1 MIKRIATIIIII
13 LTFSILGYSQNRK
26 ITYVSDDNS
35 SGYLQVHVMDE
46 NGDNKRQVSDMST
59 DCYFPKWSPDG
70 TKIVFYTEDGRIFYI
85 DKADTENPD
94 DPYYIFGGEHP
105 SYSNDGEWV
114 IFNSDYEGVLTI
126 YAMQPSDD
134 EPLIVSV
141 IGYSNQQKLSQD
153 GSKIVFSSFYEG
165 SKKVMLIDLEDTT
178 DNNLYQ
184 ISSNEDANL
193 LPDISSDNMMITW
206 SRFNNNLQGTV
217 YLYKEGDETALTKGI
232 ESSNAPK
239 FSPDDSKIAF
249 LSISGT
255 SVKLYT
261 MNIDGSERKQ
271 HSIKGGNVGNYIW
284 IDDEHILYDAEDGTR
299 YQIGIINI
307 NSEKSEIL
315 TGGSS
320 GMHPDIN

>member
-1 MIKRIATIIIII
+1 
-13 LTFSILGYSQNRK
+13 
-26 ITYVSDDNS
+26 
-35 SGYLQVHVMDE
+35 
-46 NGDNKRQVSDMST
+46 
-59 DCYFPKWSPDG
+59 
-70 TKIVFYTEDGRIFYI
+70 
-85 DKADTENPD
+85 
-94 DPYYIFGGEHP
+94 
-105 SYSNDGEWV
+105 
-114 IFNSDYEGVLTI
+114 
-126 YAMQPSDD
+126 MQPSDD

-153 GSKIVFSSFYEG
+153 GS
-165 SKKVMLIDLEDTT
+165 MIDLEDTT

-217 YLYKEGDETALTKGI
+217 YLYKDGNETPLTKGI
-232 ESSNAPK
+232 DSSNAPK

-255 SVKLYT
+255 SVKLYS
-261 MNIDGSERKQ
+261 MDIDGSERKQ
-271 HSIKGGNVGNYIW
+271 HSIKGGNVGNYTW
-284 IDDEHILYDAEDGTR
+284 IDDEHILYDSEDGSR

-315 TGGSS
+315 TGGSF